1 MKLFQTNFVR
11 TKEPNT
17 GIANLAFVFAD
28 ITEDK
33 LQLSMPYYFS
43 FPVALRPNSGKDLLI
58 HEVSR
63 SHSTT
68 HRTRWYPSGR
78 VISSSQRPLP
88 DNTQHS
94 QQTNI
99 QAPGGIRSH
108 NLSRR
113 AATDI
118 RIRQRGH
125 LDRLSMLCYCATISR
140 KDLNILLKYCSHNKY
155 KHGDVQTLNLCW
167 YALHSRSL

>member
-1 MKLFQTNFVR
+1 LKQFQTNFVR
-11 TKEPNT
+11 TTKPNT
-17 GIANLAFVFAD
+17 GFENLAVVFAD

-43 FPVALRPNSGKDLLI
+43 FPVALRPNSCQGLLI
-58 HEVSR
+58 QEVSR
-63 SHSTT
+63 SHAKS

-99 QAPGGIRSH
+99 HASGGIRNH

-113 AATDI
+113 AAADL

-125 LDRLSMLCYCATISR
+125 LDRLSVLCYMPQYQERT
-140 KDLNILLKYCSHNKY
+140 
-155 KHGDVQTLNLCW
+155 
-167 YALHSRSL
+167 

>member
-17 GIANLAFVFAD
+17 GIANLAVVFAD

-43 FPVALRPNSGKDLLI
+43 FPVALRPNSGKGLLI
-58 HEVSR
+58 YEISR

-78 VISSSQRPLP
+78 MTCSSQRPIP
-88 DNTQHS
+88 DKTQHS

-99 QAPGGIRSH
+99 HDSGGIRSH

-113 AATDI
+113 ADAYL

-125 LDRLSMLCYCATISR
+125 FDRLSMLCHVPQYQERT
-140 KDLNILLKYCSHNKY
+140 
-155 KHGDVQTLNLCW
+155 
-167 YALHSRSL
+167 